1 MTRRYMP
8 KSEARKLH
16 AHFDAAGRLGW
27 IIPVFAFATFLA
39 MGWSFPDS
47 VALLGAAI
55 AFVGIAVAISVDT
68 MSKRIPNNLS
78 LTVLASGPI
87 WWLGYAL
94 GSPLPALPV
103 DGIVMDMMGT
113 LYGVSV
119 SGAVLPMFDTV
130 SYPMRIGLDL
140 AMMVVVFVP
149 LYFSWSM
156 GLGFGGG
163 DVKLMTAAAP
173 FFGWPLGMDFFFL
186 TFLIGGVLSV
196 CVILGRMFSRAALKA
211 GVKSERLATLST
223 LREFPFAPAIGAAAI
238 VCFAIK
244 LQGLN

>member
-16 AHFDAAGRLGW
+16 AHFDAAGRLAL
-27 IIPVFAFATFLA
+27 IIPVFVFATLLA
-39 MGWSFPDS
+39 MGWSFADS
-47 VALLGAAI
+47 VALFGAAL
-55 AFVGIAVAISVDT
+55 AFTGIVVAVSVDT
-68 MSKRIPNNLS
+68 ISKRIPNNLS
-78 LTVLASGPI
+78 LTVLASAQI

-94 GSPLPALPV
+94 GSPLPMTPA
-103 DGIVMDMMGT
+103 DGVVMDMMGA

-119 SGAVLPMFDTV
+119 SGAVLPMLDGV
-130 SYPMRIGLDL
+130 SYPLRILLDL
-140 AMMVVVFVP
+140 AMMLVVFVP
-149 LYFSWSM
+149 LYLSWSM

-186 TFLIGGVLSV
+186 TFLFGGVLSV

-223 LREFPFAPAIGAAAI
+223 LREFPFAPAIGAAAV